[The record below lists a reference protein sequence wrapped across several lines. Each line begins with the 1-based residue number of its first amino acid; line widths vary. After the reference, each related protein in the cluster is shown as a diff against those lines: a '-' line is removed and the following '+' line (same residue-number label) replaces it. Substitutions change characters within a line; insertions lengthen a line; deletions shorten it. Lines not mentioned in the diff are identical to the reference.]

1 LPVRFAIEC
10 YESVVTAAS
19 AAAYQGI
26 KEIFHYIYL
35 QHIKMQQQQQQQQ
48 QQSPLHIP
56 KVDSS
61 HFFNIN
67 EPTPTKSNRQ
77 QQTATSRQNL
87 RKKGPSPPFDQY
99 KQLQQKLIIFGTA
112 FTLGFVLFLLSILSP
127 LALIGLT
134 ILITSLG
141 ACFVVSCAAVKTR
154 YHLELEHPLG
164 LVRHLP
170 PNIRTN
176 LTEKSLHECLS
187 PVGSYESLATLSQQ
201 HSSKDSLSSLNSVT
215 KNSSRHRRR

>member
-1 LPVRFAIEC
+1 
-10 YESVVTAAS
+10 
-19 AAAYQGI
+19 
-26 KEIFHYIYL
+26 
-35 QHIKMQQQQQQQQ
+35 MQQ

-67 EPTPTKSNRQ
+67 EPTPTKSNRRHQ
-77 QQTATSRQNL
+77 NIRRNL
-87 RKKGPSPPFDQY
+87 RENSTGGEY
-99 KQLQQKLIIFGTA
+99 KQLQQKLFIFSTA
-112 FTLGFVLFLLSILSP
+112 FLLGFVLFLLSILSP
-127 LALIGLT
+127 LSLVGLT
-134 ILITSLG
+134 ISITSLG
-141 ACFVVSCAAVKTR
+141 ACFVVSCAAIKTR
-154 YHLELEHPLG
+154 YHIELEHPLG

-170 PNIRTN
+170 PNVRTH

-201 HSSKDSLSSLNSVT
+201 HSSKDSLSSCST

>member
-1 LPVRFAIEC
+1 
-10 YESVVTAAS
+10 
-19 AAAYQGI
+19 
-26 KEIFHYIYL
+26 
-35 QHIKMQQQQQQQQ
+35 MQQ

-77 QQTATSRQNL
+77 HLTATSRRNL

-112 FTLGFVLFLLSILSP
+112 FLLSFVLFLLSILSP
-127 LALIGLT
+127 LALIGAT

-170 PNIRTN
+170 RNMRTH

-201 HSSKDSLSSLNSVT
+201 HSSKDSLSSCST

>member
-1 LPVRFAIEC
+1 
-10 YESVVTAAS
+10 
-19 AAAYQGI
+19 
-26 KEIFHYIYL
+26 
-35 QHIKMQQQQQQQQ
+35 MQQ

-77 QQTATSRQNL
+77 HQTATSRRNL
-87 RKKGPSPPFDQY
+87 RKNGTSPPSEY

-112 FTLGFVLFLLSILSP
+112 FLLGFVLFLLSILSP
-127 LALIGLT
+127 LSLIGLT

-170 PNIRTN
+170 KNMRTH

-201 HSSKDSLSSLNSVT
+201 HSSKDSLSSCST

>member
-1 LPVRFAIEC
+1 M
-10 YESVVTAAS
+10 
-19 AAAYQGI
+19 
-26 KEIFHYIYL
+26 
-35 QHIKMQQQQQQQQ
+35 KMQQQKQQ

-77 QQTATSRQNL
+77 HQNIRRNL
-87 RKKGPSPPFDQY
+87 RENSTGGEY

-112 FTLGFVLFLLSILSP
+112 FVLGFVLFLLSILSP

-141 ACFVVSCAAVKTR
+141 ACFVVSCAAIKTR
-154 YHLELEHPLG
+154 YHIELEHPLG

-170 PNIRTN
+170 PNVRTH

-201 HSSKDSLSSLNSVT
+201 HSSKDSLSSCST
-215 KNSSRHRRR
+215 KNSSRRRR